1 MPQLHA
7 LPEPDPG
14 VKPRARDAAGGK
26 GELTSGEITGGDPD
40 QCCLLS
46 LTLILHK
53 VKDKLM

>member
-14 VKPRARDAAGGK
+14 VKPRGRDAAGGK
-26 GELTSGEITGGDPD
+26 GELAPGEETGDDPNR
-40 QCCLLS
+40 CCLLS
-46 LTLILHK
+46 LALILCK